1 MNLLLSVLIM
11 QNSVVDFRMTLD
23 ARTHLFYWKGRNV
36 TRSIA

>member
-1 MNLLLSVLIM
+1 MNLLLAVLIM

-23 ARTHLFYWKGRNV
+23 AWMHLFYWKGRNV